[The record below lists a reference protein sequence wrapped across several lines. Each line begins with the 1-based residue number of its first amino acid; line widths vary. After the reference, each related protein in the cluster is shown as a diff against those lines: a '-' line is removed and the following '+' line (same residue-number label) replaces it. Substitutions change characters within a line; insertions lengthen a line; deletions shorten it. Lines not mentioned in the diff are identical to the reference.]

1 MRMLQ
6 NFSLLVLRLSV
17 MSNSLWPNG
26 LYIYIACQIPLS
38 MEFSRQGYWSGLSF
52 PTPGDLCD
60 PGIEPMSL
68 VSPALAGGFFTTSTT
83 WEAPSLYFFA
93 LNPLL
98 QEQNSRMLGSSAK
111 RLLSKVLKVIQQKH
125 PGMKPKQRCHQKRP
139 GREVKIKWPGMSYR
153 Q

>member
-1 MRMLQ
+1 MAQ
-6 NFSLLVLRLSV
+6 
-17 MSNSLWPNG
+17 WT
-26 LYIYIACQIPLS
+26 IACQIPLS

-60 PGIEPMSL
+60 PGIEPTSL

-83 WEAPSLYFFA
+83 WEAPPLYCFA

-111 RLLSKVLKVIQQKH
+111 RLLGKVLKVIQEKH
-125 PGMKPKQRCHQKRP
+125 PGMKPKLRCHP
-139 GREVKIKWPGMSYR
+139 GGENQVARNEL
-153 Q
+153 